1 MYTNNHY
8 VKRVHFFF
16 DQTEHNSGGNESI
29 ILIHSDSG
37 GEDLPENI
45 HSPTEIDE
53 ESSDV
58 AKMENIFSSYCAQK
72 KV

>member
-16 DQTEHNSGGNESI
+16 DHTKHKSGGNESI
-29 ILIHSDSG
+29 ILVHSDSG
-37 GEDLPENI
+37 GEDMPENI
-45 HSPTEIDE
+45 HSPTE